1 MNYKDL
7 FKRVISLISSPA
19 KAWEEIGK
27 EEDRRKVLGAFV
39 YPMIG
44 LCGLSVFIGTFIG
57 NTAGVAAFQIAMTR
71 CCAIFV
77 SLFGGYFLAAYVI
90 DQLGKKLLGRE
101 DQYELNQQFVGY
113 SMVVTFVLD
122 IVSGLFS
129 ISILHWILQF
139 YTIFVVF
146 EGARTL
152 MKVNETKLTRYTL
165 IASDII
171 IVCPALIAAVFN
183 ELSVILN

>member
-7 FKRVISLISSPA
+7 FKRVIALISSPA
-19 KAWEEIGK
+19 KVWEEIGR

-57 NTAGVAAFQIAMTR
+57 NTEGVAAFQIAMTR
-71 CCAIFV
+71 C
-77 SLFGGYFLAAYVI
+77 
-90 DQLGKKLLGRE
+90 E
-101 DQYELNQQFVGY
+101 E
-113 SMVVTFVLD
+113 
-122 IVSGLFS
+122 
-129 ISILHWILQF
+129 
-139 YTIFVVF
+139 
-146 EGARTL
+146 
-152 MKVNETKLTRYTL
+152 KLTRYTL
-165 IASDII
+165 IASVII